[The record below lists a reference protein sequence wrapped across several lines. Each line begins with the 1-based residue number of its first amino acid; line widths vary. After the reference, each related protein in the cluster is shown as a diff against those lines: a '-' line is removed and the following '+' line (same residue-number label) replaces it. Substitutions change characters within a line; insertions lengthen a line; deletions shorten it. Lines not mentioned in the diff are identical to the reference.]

1 MGKGGIGEGDIT
13 QGGESLKICL
23 VCSHGGHL
31 TEMLR
36 LIDAFDGHR
45 TFLIT
50 YDEKTTRGIRNA
62 YPIGSYFIKIRNTKI
77 FQLNFFQ
84 LLMHMIYITL
94 EELKIFFKERPDI
107 IVSTGSEIAIPICY
121 LGKILGK
128 KIIFVESL
136 SRVNYLSRTGKLIYP
151 IATLFLVQWKHLA
164 TKYKKARYGGRV
176 L

>member
-1 MGKGGIGEGDIT
+1 MGKSGVVEGDIT

-36 LIDAFDGHR
+36 LMDAFEGQKA
-45 TFLIT
+45 FLIT
-50 YDEKTTRGIRNA
+50 YDEKTTRGVRTANPIRN
-62 YPIGSYFIKIRNTKI
+62 YLIKIRNTKI

-84 LLMHMIYITL
+84 FLLHMIYITL
-94 EELKIFFKERPDI
+94 EELKIFLKERPDI

-121 LGKILGK
+121 LGKFLGK
-128 KIIFVESL
+128 KIIFIESL
-136 SRVNYLSRTGKLIYP
+136 SRVNDLSRTGKLIYP
-151 IATLFLVQWKHLA
+151 IATLFLVQWNHLT
-164 TKYKKARYGGRV
+164 TKYKKARYEGRV

>member
-1 MGKGGIGEGDIT
+1 MGESRLSEGDIT

-23 VCSHGGHL
+23 VCSHGGHS
-31 TEMLR
+31 TEMLQ
-36 LIDAFDGHR
+36 LIDAFDGHKA
-45 TFLIT
+45 FLIT

-62 YPIGSYFIKIRNTKI
+62 YQIRSRFIEIRNTKI
-77 FQLNFFQ
+77 FQLNFSQ

-128 KIIFVESL
+128 KL
-136 SRVNYLSRTGKLIYP
+136 YL
-151 IATLFLVQWKHLA
+151 
-164 TKYKKARYGGRV
+164 
-176 L
+176 